1 MIVAKVTGTL
11 SQDLVA
17 CESANLASSSSF
29 FSLIQTVRLFLCLL
43 KNRSWRSSV
52 FLTGTC
58 AFILSNSF
66 FNKVEYTNG
75 SYSYRIGM
83 PFSWLTFYSDE
94 QKYTVW
100 SCFYSGNKGV
110 NVSILGWL
118 LSLGIYALLGWC
130 VYLLLKRF
138 WKPRATKEQR

>member
-1 MIVAKVTGTL
+1 MLTKRQVMA
-11 SQDLVA
+11 
-17 CESANLASSSSF
+17 LAS
-29 FSLIQTVRLFLCLL
+29 
-43 KNRSWRSSV
+43 
-52 FLTGTC
+52 FLTRTC

-138 WKPRATKEQR
+138 WKPRPTKEQR